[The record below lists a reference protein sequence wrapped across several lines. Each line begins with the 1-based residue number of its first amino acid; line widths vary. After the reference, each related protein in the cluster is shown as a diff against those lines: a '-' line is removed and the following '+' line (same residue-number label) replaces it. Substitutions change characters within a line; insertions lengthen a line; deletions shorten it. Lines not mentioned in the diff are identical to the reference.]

1 MGWGLFSHYFSLVSN
16 IISMFSRF
24 FIVFLI
30 IMFSITQLNPAS
42 IHTQTELK
50 PSSNHMVVC
59 LWFSYFL
66 LGGWVGWGLFSHYF
80 SLVSNIISMFSW
92 FFIVFLIIMFSITQ
106 LNPASIHTQTELKP
120 SSNHMVVC
128 LWFS

>member
-1 MGWGLFSHYFSLVSN
+1 M
-16 IISMFSRF
+16 
-24 FIVFLI
+24 
-30 IMFSITQLNPAS
+30 
-42 IHTQTELK
+42 
-50 PSSNHMVVC
+50 
-59 LWFSYFL
+59 
-66 LGGWVGWGLFSHYF
+66 GWGLFSHYF

>member
-1 MGWGLFSHYFSLVSN
+1 M
-16 IISMFSRF
+16 
-24 FIVFLI
+24 
-30 IMFSITQLNPAS
+30 
-42 IHTQTELK
+42 
-50 PSSNHMVVC
+50 
-59 LWFSYFL
+59 
-66 LGGWVGWGLFSHYF
+66 GWGLFSHYF

-128 LWFS
+128 LWFSYFFLGGGWDGGCFLIIFHWFPILFQCFHGFPLYF